1 MRITEIELFQI
12 ETSRYYGYISGHLIV
27 KDHMDDGSTGFGE
40 ASDSKAQDLG
50 IIARQYK
57 DRLVGR
63 EARNIM
69 VTKELLPGHDFKSSV
84 SDRHLVSAIDLG
96 ACTDFNMAC
105 IPPTNPGWA

>member
-1 MRITEIELFQI
+1 MTNTQRAVR
-12 ETSRYYGYISGHLIV
+12 ETPLDPFKVARTYIQ
-27 KDHMDDGSTGFGE
+27 DE